1 MGSSPRRTAG
11 RLARVAAVVAGTV
24 LGLAGC
30 VSMPSSGPPNSLA
43 VNQADT
49 GQGPDYVGLYA
60 APPGPNWRPE
70 DIVRSFLFAS
80 ASYYTAGGIVRQ
92 YLTPQAQKT
101 WNPGRSVTVS
111 QHWAVSLPVFSP
123 LGHGDQ
129 QATITVTGPVQATL
143 NASGQ
148 QLYSSAS
155 QGNGAGAQP
164 SAPASGPCAGQV
176 DCYPFTLVKSAGQW
190 RISKP
195 ADSLLLD
202 QSDFLRAWQPQDLYF
217 FDTSRKVLVPDSVF
231 VPLGTSEN
239 DLLTKLAA
247 ALQQPPTAWLAGVTA
262 QVFPRHITLGSVLA
276 DGNTAIVNLKGTL
289 TAADREAVS
298 NYVMAEL
305 VWTLTSASAGHSTI
319 QSVQLNINGTESGL
333 PVSRAQEEAYDPYPS
348 RAASF
353 TYVDSTG
360 AVQSLCGLAQNA
372 VIGSPV
378 PVFSRS
384 GRSRVAGCGTS
395 ASTATPS
402 SPAATTSQTPAG
414 QGTQARQGTS
424 ARPGAPGKQGTAGKP
439 GQSNYSMA
447 AVSPDGKYV
456 AAVSAN
462 RDAVYAGPGPLGGVG
477 SLTKLGGPSSDIT
490 SISWDRRGDLWVVSS
505 GLIWMVPIGGRAQQ
519 IGFYENVSALSV
531 APDGVRVALILAG
544 QNGSGSGLQLAA
556 INMNATSNDQDGR
569 PGGQFSGPTI
579 GRSIP
584 LGPGITNSTAVAW
597 YDADRLVVV
606 TKSGTDSELEVVPV
620 DGRAASQQ
628 MAAMQTPAGV
638 SVSSIAAANAQN
650 AVVVG
655 LSNGQLEGSAGFE
668 GPWQSAGQGYQ
679 PIYWIPPASSN

>member
-1 MGSSPRRTAG
+1 MGSTPRRTAG
-11 RLARVAAVVAGTV
+11 RLARAATVVAATV

-30 VSMPSSGPPNSLA
+30 VSMPSSGPPNSLT

-60 APPGPNWRPE
+60 APPGPNWKPE

-101 WNPGRSVTVS
+101 WSPGRSVTVS
-111 QHWAVSLPVFSP
+111 QHWTVSTPVFSP
-123 LGHGDQ
+123 QGHGDQ

-148 QLYSSAS
+148 QLYSSAT
-155 QGNGAGAQP
+155 QGSGAGAQP
-164 SAPASGPCAGQV
+164 SAAASGPCAGQV
-176 DCYPFTLVKSAGQW
+176 DCYPFTLVKSGGQW

-262 QVFPRHITLGSVLA
+262 QVFPRHITLGPVSA

-348 RAASF
+348 RPASF
-353 TYVDSTG
+353 TYVDSAG
-360 AVQSLCGLAQNA
+360 AVQSLCGLAQSA

-378 PVFSRS
+378 PVFGHS
-384 GRSRVAGCGTS
+384 GQSRVAGCGTS
-395 ASTATPS
+395 APTATPS
-402 SPAATTSQTPAG
+402 SPAATASQAPGRQNTAG
-414 QGTQARQGTS
+414 Q
-424 ARPGAPGKQGTAGKP
+424 QGTAGKQGTPGKP
-439 GQSNYSMA
+439 GQTGTTNSYSMA

-456 AAVSAN
+456 AVVSAN

-477 SLTKLGGPSSDIT
+477 ALTKLGGPGADIT
-490 SISWDRRGDLWVVSS
+490 SISWDRRGNLWVAAS
-505 GLIWMVPIGGRAQQ
+505 GTIWMVPISGKAQQ

-531 APDGVRVALILAG
+531 APDGVRVALIVAG
-544 QNGSGSGLQLAA
+544 QNGSGSALQLAA
-556 INMNATSNDQDGR
+556 ININGTANDQAGR
-569 PGGQFSGPTI
+569 PGGQFNGPAI
-579 GRSIP
+579 GRPIP
-584 LGPGITNSTAVAW
+584 LGPGITNSTALAW

-628 MAAMQTPAGV
+628 LAAMQTPADA

-650 AVVVG
+650 AVIVG
-655 LSNGQLEGSAGFE
+655 LSNGQLQGSAGFE
-668 GPWQSAGQGYQ
+668 GPWQSAGRGYQ
-679 PIYWIPPASSN
+679 PVYWIPAASSK